1 MNALEDKRKKMGM
14 SIEDFATWLGITFN
28 TYQKVISGYVIA
40 KNRKDIDLLNVAV
53 FLKIQK
59 KTGLYLNDILP
70 NHPIVKLIKK

>member
-1 MNALEDKRKKMGM
+1 MCNIQPTAIL
-14 SIEDFATWLGITFN
+14 T
-28 TYQKVISGYVIA
+28 GYTIA

-53 FLKIQK
+53 FIKIRK